1 MSPGWPDNYE
11 DQLRC
16 VYKFIGRPDQRV
28 SVKFL
33 HFDVK
38 GIPPRSVT
46 FVQKSSILVLLL
58 CSLDEQRQS
67 AREKKTFSCSFMYRN
82 CFSQHFI
89 VYSVELCPEKF
100 LIIITVEI
108 AISSSM

>member
-46 FVQKSSILVLLL
+46 FLQKSIILVLLS
-58 CSLDEQRQS
+58 CSWHEQRQRVQEKNVLFLVMFMLYRHVVLFLAAFNCLQCRAMS
-67 AREKKTFSCSFMYRN
+67 REVPNYNHS
-82 CFSQHFI
+82 
-89 VYSVELCPEKF
+89 
-100 LIIITVEI
+100 
-108 AISSSM
+108 